1 MKKQL
6 IILIIGFIILDNS
19 IPLQAIQQPAVD
31 EIEMMLKKIE
41 GNLKMASQVTSV
53 AKSAGD
59 KLVSNKVQE
68 KAELKQAVSDAQAQ
82 VSELKKQNETFAT
95 RMVEAGIDTSGNVED
110 VNYSG
115 PVWDDYQVYLKNGGT
130 SDFEYFRLYR
140 K

>member
-1 MKKQL
+1 
-6 IILIIGFIILDNS
+6 
-19 IPLQAIQQPAVD
+19 
-31 EIEMMLKKIE
+31 
-41 GNLKMASQVTSV
+41 
-53 AKSAGD
+53 
-59 KLVSNKVQE
+59 LVSNKVQE